1 MLEPSRDA
9 NANLEHKTRSEL
21 AATIERRLVDIETRW
36 LARVQQEL
44 LDNPSSVTSTEL
56 KDAIGEYLSALAK
69 AIRGDASIDAGG
81 GAAWADVAR
90 EHGLTRVR
98 LGFDIGQLVS
108 EFILLRKSMVEI
120 AREEHLI
127 VHDSQGER
135 LADLIDAA
143 IAVSVKS
150 YIESRDI
157 ATRRQQAEHVGFL
170 THELRNPLATASMAA
185 GRLRKRPELVAAE
198 GKTLDM
204 LERGLTR
211 LRDLIDKVL
220 LTERF
225 EAQEMEC
232 RPVDTSLGRIVTE
245 AVRAAKFEASQKEV
259 AFVAE
264 YDPELLVHVDPD
276 LTSSALQN
284 IVDNAVKFTD
294 RGRDRAPGGERRL
307 GGDRPRSRRLR
318 RAVVRGA
325 EVGLRAV
332 QAGTS
337 RQSWH
342 RARAGDCAPSR
353 GGAGRTHRRRIGRPE
368 GVPLL
373 VDASEAAAVR
383 CQMAR
388 ILMVNDEKDLLTL
401 CQVALEESGHE
412 VEILTNGAKAVECA
426 RRWKPNLMVIDWV
439 MPDMDG
445 HAIMST
451 LKSCPDTKSIPVL
464 MMSALRDGATRAKLV
479 GANSFLAKPFSEDDL
494 VGAVN
499 GVLAS

>member
-294 RGRDRAPGGERRL
+294 RGRIE
-307 GGDRPRSRRLR
+307 LR
-318 RAVVRGA
+318 V
-325 EVGLRAV
+325 EN
-332 QAGTS
+332 
-337 RQSWH
+337 
-342 RARAGDCAPSR
+342 
-353 GGAGRTHRRRIGRPE
+353 
-368 GVPLL
+368 
-373 VDASEAAAVR
+373 DASEVIVHVRDDCDGLSSEELKSVFEPFKRAHPDKAGTGLGLAIARQAVEA
-383 CQMAR
+383 QGGR
-388 ILMVNDEKDLLTL
+388 IGAESDGQKGCHFWLTL
-401 CQVALEESGHE
+401 P
-412 VEILTNGAKAVECA
+412 
-426 RRWKPNLMVIDWV
+426 KPQQ
-439 MPDMDG
+439 
-445 HAIMST
+445 
-451 LKSCPDTKSIPVL
+451 
-464 MMSALRDGATRAKLV
+464 
-479 GANSFLAKPFSEDDL
+479 
-494 VGAVN
+494 
-499 GVLAS
+499 